1 MVKKLKKNKKEKKE
15 NNEIKNKK
23 KTRKRI
29 FKKQLR
35 PKINI
40 LINLVKKYR
49 NPNEYIRQDQV
60 QKLLKYMK
68 LKPVEFN

>member
-40 LINLVKKYR
+40 LILN
-49 NPNEYIRQDQV
+49 I
-60 QKLLKYMK
+60 
-68 LKPVEFN
+68 FI